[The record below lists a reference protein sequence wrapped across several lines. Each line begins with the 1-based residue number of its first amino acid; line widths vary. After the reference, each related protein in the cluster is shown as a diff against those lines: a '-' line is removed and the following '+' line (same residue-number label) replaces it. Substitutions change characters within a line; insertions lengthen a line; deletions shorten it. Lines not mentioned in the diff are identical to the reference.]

1 MEMFYEY
8 KADRLKD
15 LRRFTIVNGKMVFK
29 NKNANV
35 EIQKQVN
42 DLRYCDFG
50 IQPIWH
56 IAISFPFGH
65 ILKTF
70 RRYDDNDFSKVESY
84 INKKL
89 KKYNFNKIDVQKN
102 SKQIN
107 EDLLRISN
115 ITTERK

>member
-1 MEMFYEY
+1 M
-8 KADRLKD
+8 
-15 LRRFTIVNGKMVFK
+15 N
-29 NKNANV
+29 NV
-35 EIQKQVN
+35 LSDPNSSFICLIASKKG
-42 DLRYCDFG
+42 CDS
-50 IQPIWH
+50 ISPTVPPISI

-107 EDLLRISN
+107 ENLLRISN